1 MTHPDA
7 RVDLPP
13 HPGAEVR
20 WLDHVAGTPPGDA
33 LVAAVRDADI
43 SPDTHVWA
51 AGEAASM
58 QRIRKHL
65 ADDRD
70 HPRAQC
76 TVRGYWKHG
85 RAGDDDD

>member
-1 MTHPDA
+1 MRWHVRAADA
-7 RVDLPP
+7 
-13 HPGAEVR
+13 
-20 WLDHVAGTPPGDA
+20 TPGDA
-33 LVAAVRDADI
+33 LVAAVQDAEI
-43 SPDTHVWA
+43 SPEARVWA

-65 ADDRD
+65 AEDRD

-85 RAGDDDD
+85 RAATDGDD